1 MYKVAAALLATFAGL
16 AVLLSF
22 KSHPTGA
29 TQSALGTEQSSEP
42 AVNPDTSQAP
52 AGKGSKAARKKKAA
66 AATYTGKTISTMYG
80 PMQVAAV
87 VKAGKITDIRVLQRT
102 NTGAQSDQID
112 GNALP
117 KLKTAAITAQ
127 SANIDVVSGAT
138 YTSTGYAKSLQSAL
152 DKAGL

>member
-66 AATYTGKTISTMYG
+66 ATYTGKTISTMYG

-102 NTGAQSDQID
+102 NTGAQSNQID
-112 GNALP
+112 ANALP
-117 KLKTAAITAQ
+117 KLKAAAIKAQ